1 MPRQVRL
8 AALLASVA
16 LAAGTMAAAPAASS
30 TSAAAGEAAVPDASH
45 AYSLER
51 AGEVVERR
59 VIGTSVR
66 GRDIVAYRKGN
77 PDAARTVLVLGQMHG
92 DEPAGPLTARYLR
105 TQLRVDSDVDVWIIP
120 TMNPDGRAAGT
131 RRNARGVDLNRNW
144 PTTGWAAGSPAS
156 ITYGGPS
163 PRSEPETRAMIAF
176 LRETQPDWITS
187 IHQPFGSIGRNG
199 KTPRLIARLSEN
211 LGLPREDIGV
221 GTPDD
226 KVAPTLS
233 SWYNANFD
241 GGAVT
246 VEFVR
251 DPTAEWLTTT
261 AGPGILGAN
270 LAAW

>member
-8 AALLASVA
+8 PALLASVA
-16 LAAGTMAAAPAASS
+16 LAAGTTAAAAAASA
-30 TSAAAGEAAVPDASH
+30 TSAAAGEAAVPDVSH

-92 DEPAGPLTARYLR
+92 DEPAGTVTARYLR
-105 TQLRVDSDVDVWIIP
+105 TQLPVDSDADVWIIP

-144 PTTGWAAGSPAS
+144 PTTGWTAGSSAS
-156 ITYGGPS
+156 ITYGGPR

-211 LGLPREDIGV
+211 LGLPRDDIGV
-221 GTPDD
+221 GTADD

-233 SWYNANFD
+233 SWYNANFA

-251 DPTAEWLTTT
+251 DPTPEWLTRT

-270 LAAW
+270 LATW